1 MAVTRRKRRLPR
13 EPRPLLKE
21 LLEDC
26 GTAEMAAW
34 LDAEGIAERTP
45 FLIAPDGTYDV
56 ELNSYWPSSR
66 MSGASRHTK
75 SGSARE
81 MRTFCDFLWN
91 HRPPVPAG
99 TGRTDSVENV
109 RPRGWRDATVR
120 DREVYEFWRCDDPK
134 GSRLVGSSWNHAVTM
149 ADGFYKW
156 ACDPRRKY
164 ADENP
169 IEQRPSRQRQGE
181 SARRRREG
189 GETAADKRPNARRKK
204 VVWLTPEQYRIWRDV
219 GIRGYLPS
227 GVKDAAFRGKCTAR
241 NAAYS
246 DLMVRTGLRLE
257 EQSALTLFEVPDH
270 DGLSAYYRFWLP
282 EAIAKGGSCRDIYIP
297 DGGLRSI
304 VDYVEIDRADAVA
317 RAQAAGHYETV
328 EDMLIVELG
337 TDRVRIGD
345 EWHQVADLDAEE
357 RLRLFTRTEHGLE
370 PAALWLAEDGMPLTL
385 HTWKW
390 VFREASR
397 RCRRLGVKI
406 HCHPH
411 ALRHSFAV
419 VTLEQLQRAHLESLA
434 QMEAAQRRHYRM
446 IWGDPLD
453 WVRIR
458 LGHASLE
465 TTQEYLHTLRELEM
479 ETRLVLVP
487 DLWEH
492 PDRPYLEEMAKA
504 VEAEECRTIEDAW
517 NEDSFLAEEWV

>member
-1 MAVTRRKRRLPR
+1 MAS
-13 EPRPLLKE
+13 
-21 LLEDC
+21 
-26 GTAEMAAW
+26 W
-34 LDAEGIAERTP
+34 LDVEGISDRTP

-56 ELNSYWPSSR
+56 ELNGYWISTQ
-66 MSGASRHTK
+66 MMGASRHTK

-91 HRPPVPAG
+91 HRPSAEEGTEGAG
-99 TGRTDSVENV
+99 SSASG
-109 RPRGWRDATVR
+109 RPRGWRDATAR

-149 ADGFYKW
+149 ADRFYKW
-156 ACDPRRKY
+156 ACDSRRKY

-169 IEQRPSRQRQGE
+169 IEQRPE
-181 SARRRREG
+181 RRRRGESGRRCQRG
-189 GETAADKRPNARRKK
+189 GSTPADKRPNARRRK
-204 VVWLTPEQYRIWRDV
+204 VVWLTPEQYRTWRDLGV
-219 GIRGYLPS
+219 RGYLPT
-227 GVKDAAFRGKCTAR
+227 GVKDPSFRGKRTAR
-241 NAAYS
+241 NCAYT
-246 DLMVRTGLRLE
+246 DLMVRTGMRLE
-257 EQSALTLFEVPDH
+257 EQSALTLFELPDH

-282 EAIAKGGSCRDIYIP
+282 EAIAKGGSCRDIYVP
-297 DGGLRSI
+297 DGGLRAT
-304 VDYVEIDRADAVA
+304 VDYIEIDRADAVA
-317 RAQAAGHYETV
+317 RAQAAGRYETV
-328 EDMLIVELG
+328 EDKLLVEPG
-337 TDRVRIGD
+337 TDRVQIGG
-345 EWHQVADLDAEE
+345 EWHQVADLDADE
-357 RLRLFTRTEHGLE
+357 RLRLFIRTESGLE

-385 HTWKW
+385 HAWKW

-434 QMEAAQRRHYRM
+434 AMDPAQRRHYRM

-465 TTQEYLHTLRELEM
+465 TTQKYLHTLRELEIQ
-479 ETRLVLVP
+479 TRLMLVP

-504 VEAEECRTIEDAW
+504 VEAEECRTLEDAW
-517 NEDSFLAEEWV
+517 SEDDFLVGDRA